1 MITIRRK
8 PVGSDAAKQIRT
20 AILQGR
26 LAPGSRI
33 AQNELAAKLGVSRL
47 PIRQALLM
55 LEREGLVHIDHHRG
69 ATVAPIDLKFIADL
83 FAFRAVV
90 DGLVAASLAARK
102 DFDGTFLRQLAIE
115 GQRAVRRGQLTQ
127 EASMNFHMAL
137 YRALDNRV
145 LTSAMEPLLSH
156 VRRVE
161 SIAHTEGPA
170 CMADGHPA
178 APDHQPTA
186 ERWDEHSEIIDA
198 IERHQVGRARRLAR
212 THVLRVRDVV
222 MSYLTMGENNQS
234 EAASRGK
241 S

>member
-90 DGLVAASLAARK
+90 DGQVAASLAARK
-102 DFDGTFLRQLAIE
+102 DFDGTFLRQLAAE
-115 GQRAVRRGQLTQ
+115 GQKAVKRGQLTQ
-127 EASMNFHMAL
+127 EASMNFHMSM

-145 LTSAMEPLLSH
+145 LTSAMEPLLGH

-170 CMADGHPA
+170 CMADDHSEDGSG
-178 APDHQPTA
+178 HQPTA
-186 ERWDEHSEIIDA
+186 ERWDEHSQIVDA
-198 IERHQVGRARRLAR
+198 IEQHQVGRARRLAR

-222 MSYLTMGENNQS
+222 MTYLTMGENNQA
-234 EAASRGK
+234 EPPARGK
-241 S
+241 